1 MAYWGC
7 GDIDDRFVC
16 ECCGN
21 SFPLKEAVSDDGMLT
36 CVDCYFEI
44 FCEEEGEDHE

>member
-7 GDIDDRFVC
+7 GEVDRVVC

-21 SFPLKEAVSDDGMLT
+21 NFPPEEVVSDDGMLT
-36 CVDCYFEI
+36 CVDCYFEM
-44 FCEEEGEDHE
+44 FCEEGKVNE